1 MMPASCE
8 RQVERTFGISLYI
21 YIYIC
26 VCVCGGGCACAHT
39 HTHTHKY
46 VYIFKYIYNT
56 YIQQL
61 RFRADAKRK
70 KIS

>member
-1 MMPASCE
+1 MPASCE

-21 YIYIC
+21 YIYIY
-26 VCVCGGGCACAHT
+26 VCGGGVCMRTHT